1 MCGHLRA
8 TTEKTKSFR
17 APALALLLIV
27 AGLGP
32 AAWAQTDPNLSTCVA
47 TNGTA
52 VANGVDFDT
61 ITVTLLDAGSN
72 PVVGHNVALAALGAP
87 AGVVISPP
95 SGPSNA
101 SGQVTFTVTSTVAHP
116 GGVQFQATDTDD
128 VVVIAQTATVVFV
141 AGPTDPATS
150 SAVATNGTAV
160 ADGVDSDTIT
170 VTLRDTL
177 NNPVA
182 GHDVGLIAVGSP
194 PGVAITAP
202 GGTTSD
208 PSGQVVFQVQ
218 AIQPQNVTFRATDLT
233 EPVVITQTAAVN
245 FTANLTDDG
254 NSTVDPA
261 DLNPVPADG
270 VSTKQITVTLRNT
283 LNNPVPGH
291 VVSLSTAAPNVTI
304 AAVSGTTSNAAGQV
318 VFLVRATQAQAA
330 TFTARD
336 ETQALNLTDTAQV
349 TFVAA
354 TTNAGTS
361 TVTAAAG
368 TAVANGVAFDTITV
382 TLRDVN
388 SNPVAG
394 HTVTLAAVG
403 SPAGVT
409 IVPASGVSNAGGVV
423 TFQVRS
429 TVTRPAPGV
438 EFRATDTSDNIVITQ
453 TAFVIFTPDTTSAA
467 NSTVAAA
474 AGTAIADGVAF
485 DTITVTLRDGLNNL
499 VPGHN
504 VALAAL
510 GGPAGVTIT
519 PPTGVSNANGV
530 VSFQVRSTVTH
541 AAPGVEFR
549 ATDTTDNVII
559 TQTAH
564 VIFTQ
569 GRTSATLST
578 VVATNG
584 TATADGVDFDTITV
598 TLLDANSNPVDNHT
612 VTLAV
617 SAGGSAGVNINPAS
631 GQSNAAGV
639 VTFTVTST
647 VAKLVTFA
655 ALDTTESVAITQT
668 ANVDFVPGPAAQLRF
683 VQQPVNTDIQTPLEV
698 SVEITDAQGN
708 RVTNS
713 GDAVTLAL
721 INPGTC
727 SGNFDPAAVPPPNP
741 TQPTFS
747 GLATFTAAGNNL
759 IVDSVCSG
767 YTLRAS
773 ALALPDVDSLPFD
786 VAAGTNLIATAAGL
800 LTAGE
805 ARNLQITYNIAGSK
819 SVAAFDIRYGLDRAP
834 FGSLDIEFGTL
845 RVTAPADLAPGVHTL
860 VLGNIRAALNG
871 AIDDGDQV
879 RVELDS
885 AGEVN
890 NETDENDN
898 SAFVALTVDLAMTSV
913 TADIR
918 GSGSNARVTYAV
930 NSPAN
935 VRPFVL
941 RVGLDTDGNGT
952 LDDLL
957 ADVNVAT
964 QVRPGSQVVTVPLG
978 TAILARA
985 FAANSVLRIVGELD
999 APAPGQVREFSESN
1013 NRRLGT
1019 TRYGVDLVLTR
1030 LVFPGTGLGREFDAT
1045 VNYTV
1050 TTNRISETPTVAF
1063 YVSDSP
1069 AINAPGL
1076 AASTRI
1082 ATFTLSDPA
1091 DMQIG
1096 PHTRTFRL
1104 TVPVGTPVSSA
1115 FFLKARIDDGGIVT
1129 EQDEGNNVLAT
1140 LNNTSDPNADA
1151 DGDGLTR
1158 SEEDAGF
1165 RIPENSLFRAD
1176 QLPDGQGSA
1185 VSPGETRTFDS
1196 DSDTDADGLDDKL
1209 EHDTGTNPADRDSD
1223 GDGIPDGPVW
1233 EDKNGNGVLDPEEDL
1248 NGNGRLDPGED
1259 ANGNGRVDPGET
1271 DPRHW
1276 DTDRDG
1282 LSDYEEVAGFLV
1294 TRYATNSRSGRFAN
1308 ATTTV
1313 ERVFPNPQAAD
1324 TDDDGISDWDEV
1336 NTYARAAEEDG
1347 SVPSI
1352 GRNSP
1357 LLARGDRA
1365 VIKPVWGIRTD
1376 PTRADTDDDGIPDG
1390 QDPAPQI
1397 HPARWGFDTNA
1408 DGQFDDTDIAGLRAF
1423 IQNNPLLS
1431 AAEKAR
1437 LLDAFAATV
1446 DEFQRLLLNFDQD
1459 GDGFLE
1465 APDANG
1471 DGFPDF
1477 TRYNEAT
1484 IEQAFGIDFSNDGTL
1499 NDGFDVGGL
1508 GQGQAGP
1515 GAAESRQ
1522 QAANF
1527 NKDLYGTYRVIR
1539 GDNGN
1544 TLGDG
1549 FLDLADSDGQLIP
1562 TDNCPTE
1569 PNPLQ
1574 LDFDGDGLG
1583 DDCDADLDNDG
1594 VPNDIDPVPQDPTR
1608 GVPVAGLCGAGLVQG
1623 VIGCFIGLAGLR
1635 AAGRRRRSV

>member
-1 MCGHLRA
+1 MCGHLQVVR
-8 TTEKTKSFR
+8 KIQSFR
-17 APALALLLIV
+17 APALSLAVLLAV
-27 AGLGP
+27 AGLAPG
-32 AAWAQTDPNLSTCVA
+32 AGAQTDPNVSTCVA

-52 VANGVDFDT
+52 VADGVDFDT
-61 ITVTLLDAGSN
+61 ITVTLLDNGSN

-95 SGPSNA
+95 SGPSSA
-101 SGQVTFTVTSTVAHP
+101 AGVVMFTVTSTVAHP
-116 GGVQFQATDTDD
+116 AGVQFQATDTDD
-128 VVVIAQTATVVFV
+128 VVVITQTATVVFV

-150 SAVATNGTAV
+150 TVVATNGTAV
-160 ADGVDSDTIT
+160 ADGVDFDTIT
-170 VTLRDTL
+170 VTLRDAL
-177 NNPVA
+177 NNPVP

-208 PSGQVVFQVQ
+208 PGGQVVFQVR
-218 AIQPQNVTFRATDLT
+218 ATQPQNVTFRATDLT

-245 FTANLTDDG
+245 FTANLTNDG

-270 VSTKQITVTLRNT
+270 VSTKAITVTLRNS

-291 VVSLSTAAPNVTI
+291 VVSLATVAPNVTI
-304 AAVSGTTSNAAGQV
+304 SALAGTTSNAAGQV
-318 VFLVRATQAQAA
+318 VFLVRSTQAQVA

-368 TAVANGVAFDTITV
+368 TAVANGAAFDTITV

-388 SNPVAG
+388 SNPVVG

-403 SPAGVT
+403 SPTGVT
-409 IVPASGVSNAGGVV
+409 IAPASGISNAGGVV

-429 TVTRPAPGV
+429 TVTYPAPGV
-438 EFRATDTSDNIVITQ
+438 EFRATDTTDNIVITQ
-453 TAFVIFTPDTTSAA
+453 TAFVVFTPDTTSAT
-467 NSTVAAA
+467 NSTVVAA

-504 VALAAL
+504 VTLAAL
-510 GGPAGVTIT
+510 GAPAGVTIT
-519 PPTGVSNANGV
+519 PASGVSNASGV
-530 VSFQVRSTVTH
+530 VTFQVRSTVVH
-541 AAPGVEFR
+541 PAPGVEFR

-559 TQTAH
+559 TPTAH

-598 TLLDANSNPVDNHT
+598 TLLDANSNPVEGHN
-612 VTLAV
+612 VALAV
-617 SAGGSAGVNINPAS
+617 SAGGTAGVTISPPS
-631 GQSNAAGV
+631 GPSTAAGV

-655 ALDTTESVAITQT
+655 AIDTTESVTIAQT
-668 ANVDFVPGPAAQLRF
+668 ANVNFVPGPAAQLRF

-708 RVTNS
+708 RVANS
-713 GDAVTLAL
+713 GDVVTLAL

-727 SGNFDPAAVPPPNP
+727 SGSFDPGATPSQATVN
-741 TQPTFS
+741 

-773 ALALPDVDSLPFD
+773 ALALPDVTSNPFD

-819 SVAAFDIRYGLDRAP
+819 SVVAFDIRYGLDRAP
-834 FGSLDIEFGTL
+834 FGSMDVEFGTL

-871 AIDDGDQV
+871 VIDDGDQV

-898 SAFVALTVDLAMTSV
+898 ATFVGLTVDLAMTSV

-935 VRPFVL
+935 VRPFVV

-952 LDDLL
+952 LDDPL
-957 ADVNVAT
+957 ADVTITT

-978 TAILARA
+978 PAVLARA
-985 FAANSVLRIVGELD
+985 FAANSVLRLVGELD
-999 APAPGQVREFSESN
+999 APAPGQVREFSENN
-1013 NRRLGT
+1013 NRRVGT

-1045 VNYTV
+1045 VNYSV
-1050 TTNRISETPTVAF
+1050 NTNRVSETPTLAF

-1069 AINAPGL
+1069 AIDAPGL

-1104 TVPVGTPVSSA
+1104 TVPAGTPVSSA
-1115 FFLKARIDDGGIVT
+1115 FFLKARIDDGGAVA

-1165 RIPENSLFRAD
+1165 RIPEGVIVRAD
-1176 QLPDGQGSA
+1176 QERENQGSA
-1185 VSPGETRTFDS
+1185 VSPARTRTFDS
-1196 DSDTDADGLDDKL
+1196 DADTDADGLDDKR

-1223 GDGIPDGPVW
+1223 GDGIPDGPIW

-1271 DPRHW
+1271 DPRTW
-1276 DTDRDG
+1276 DSDGDG

-1313 ERVFPNPQAAD
+1313 ERVFPNPRAAD
-1324 TDDDGISDWDEV
+1324 TDGDGISDWDEV

-1357 LLARGDRA
+1357 LLARGNRA
-1365 VIKPVWGIRTD
+1365 VVKPVWCIRTD
-1376 PTRADTDDDGIPDG
+1376 PTRADTDEDGLPDG

-1397 HPARWGFDTNA
+1397 HPARWGFDTNS

-1423 IQNNPLLS
+1423 IQNDAQLS

-1437 LLDAFAATV
+1437 LLDSFATTV

-1499 NDGFDVGGL
+1499 GDGFDVGGL

-1515 GAAESRQ
+1515 GAAEGRP

-1527 NKDLYGTYRVIR
+1527 NKNLYGTYRVIR

>member
-1 MCGHLRA
+1 MCGHREAVRKIQSL
-8 TTEKTKSFR
+8 R
-17 APALALLLIV
+17 APALSLAVLFAVAALAPG
-27 AGLGP
+27 AG
-32 AAWAQTDPNLSTCVA
+32 AQTDPNVSTCVA

-52 VANGVDFDT
+52 VADGVDFDT

-101 SGQVTFTVTSTVAHP
+101 SGVVTFTVTSTVAHP
-116 GGVQFQATDTDD
+116 AGVQFQATDIDD
-128 VVVIAQTATVVFV
+128 VVVITQTATVAFV

-150 SAVATNGTAV
+150 SVVATNGTAV
-160 ADGVDSDTIT
+160 ADGVDFDTIT
-170 VTLRDTL
+170 VTLRDAL

-208 PSGQVVFQVQ
+208 PSGQVVFQVR
-218 AIQPQNVTFRATDLT
+218 ATQPQNVTFRATDLT
-233 EPVVITQTAAVN
+233 EPVVITQTALVN

-254 NSTVDPA
+254 NSAVDPV

-270 VSTKQITVTLRNT
+270 VSSKQITVSLHNT

-304 AAVSGTTSNAAGQV
+304 AAVGGTTSNAAGQV
-318 VFLVRATQAQAA
+318 VFLVRSTQAQVA

-336 ETQALNLTDTAQV
+336 ETQALNLSDTAQV

-361 TVTAAAG
+361 TVAAAAG

-382 TLRDVN
+382 TLRDLN
-388 SNPVAG
+388 SNPVEG
-394 HTVTLAAVG
+394 HAVTLAAVG

-409 IVPASGVSNAGGVV
+409 ITPVSGNSNASGVV

-429 TVTRPAPGV
+429 TVTYPPPGV
-438 EFRATDTSDNIVITQ
+438 EFRATDTTDNIVITQ
-453 TAFVIFTPDTTSAA
+453 TAFVVFTPDTTSAA

-474 AGTAIADGVAF
+474 AGTAVADGVAF

-504 VALAAL
+504 VTLAAL

-519 PPTGVSNANGV
+519 PVSNTNGV
-530 VSFQVRSTVTH
+530 ATFHVSSTVVH
-541 AAPGVEFR
+541 PAPGVEFQ

-598 TLLDANSNPVDNHT
+598 TLLDANNNPVEGHN
-612 VTLAV
+612 VALAV
-617 SAGGSAGVNINPAS
+617 AAGGPAGVTISPPS
-631 GQSNAAGV
+631 GPSTAAGV
-639 VTFTVTST
+639 VTFTVSST

-655 ALDTTESVAITQT
+655 AVDTTESVAVTQT

-698 SVEITDAQGN
+698 AVEITDAQGN
-708 RVTNS
+708 RVANS
-713 GDAVTLAL
+713 GDLVTLAL

-727 SGNFDPAAVPPPNP
+727 SGSFDPGATPSQATVN
-741 TQPTFS
+741 

-767 YTLRAS
+767 YTLRAA
-773 ALALPDVDSLPFD
+773 ALALPDVDSNPFD

-819 SVAAFDIRYGLDRAP
+819 SVVAFDIRYGLDRAP

-871 AIDDGDQV
+871 MIDDGDQV

-885 AGEVN
+885 FGPPPGEVN

-898 SAFVALTVDLAMTSV
+898 AAFVTLTVDLAMTSV

-935 VRPFVL
+935 VRPFVV

-957 ADVNVAT
+957 ADVTVTT

-999 APAPGQVREFSESN
+999 APAPGQIREFSENN

-1019 TRYGVDLVLTR
+1019 ARYGVDLVLTR

-1045 VNYTV
+1045 VNYSV
-1050 TTNRISETPTVAF
+1050 NTNRVSETPTLAF

-1069 AINAPGL
+1069 AIDAPGL

-1104 TVPVGTPVSSA
+1104 AVPAGTPVSSS
-1115 FFLKARIDDGGIVT
+1115 FFLKARIDDGRIVA
-1129 EQDEGNNVLAT
+1129 ELDEENNVLAT

-1165 RIPENSLFRAD
+1165 QIPAGVIVRAD
-1176 QLPDGQGSA
+1176 QERENQGSA
-1185 VSPGETRTFDS
+1185 VSPARTRTFDS
-1196 DSDTDADGLDDKL
+1196 DADTDADGLNDKL

-1223 GDGIPDGPVW
+1223 GDGIPDGPIW

-1259 ANGNGRVDPGET
+1259 ANGDGQVDPGET
-1271 DPRHW
+1271 DPRNW
-1276 DTDRDG
+1276 DTDGDG

-1294 TRYATNSRSGRFAN
+1294 TRYATDSRSGRFAN
-1308 ATTTV
+1308 ATTDV
-1313 ERVFPNPQAAD
+1313 ERVFPNPRAAD
-1324 TDDDGISDWDEV
+1324 TDGDGISDWDEV

-1357 LLARGDRA
+1357 LLARGNRA
-1365 VIKPVWGIRTD
+1365 VVKPVWGIRTD
-1376 PTRADTDDDGIPDG
+1376 PTRADTDEDGIPDG

-1408 DGQFDDTDIAGLRAF
+1408 DGRFDDTDIAGLRAF
-1423 IQNNPLLS
+1423 IQDNPLLS
-1431 AAEKAR
+1431 AAEKQR
-1437 LLDAFAATV
+1437 LLDTFATTV

-1499 NDGFDVGGL
+1499 GDGFDVGGL

-1515 GAAESRQ
+1515 GAAEGRP

-1527 NKDLYGTYRVIR
+1527 NKNLYGTYRVIR